1 MAERQSVSRNFTV
14 AMEFSTDLDPSDF
27 QKIFELTS
35 NTKIEIISWKSSFEF
50 IDTFKLFYEKSS
62 ELDIKKIG
70 PKKIGR
76 NILWLLRCLRNNSLR
91 LIVLKLFIRQ
101 KILIKCI
108 TNDTVISFPSFIRL
122 IEEISLKENLKLY
135 CNNNLNLSMFYSGFF
150 EHNLIALCKNL
161 TSADLILFKLEILD
175 KNLESNTSS
184 KSYSGT
190 IFQSE
195 HGGSNFFD
203 FIPLQ
208 NQSFYGSITVNNQ
221 TQSAIKLAS
230 FADGKLQITPF
241 PKLFEAPKVKFSNGY
256 FIPYVESHFHKINNS
271 LLALFER
278 EIQNSSSP
286 VYFSTD
292 WLPFKAIIHQII
304 EKTRIVWLSNTVA
317 YTFDSISIPM
327 YKMYPE
333 KSAWTAEDHVNPNFK
348 QFSESSKRIWN
359 YFSFSNFS
367 EKNYFIQRPDD
378 SLRSIKNINALKT
391 KLVNLNFQILQ
402 PEFFSIEDQVKIFSN
417 MNILVATSGASLTN
431 LSFMQKGSHLIHIYG
446 HDEISKTWEQ
456 LCLLLEI
463 SYYRIFSTK
472 AFGINHLI
480 DNGSGVISSKEIKRL
495 LNHVSTLK
503 FV

>member
-101 KILIKCI
+101 KILIKCT

-122 IEEISLKENLKLY
+122 IDEISLKENLKLY

-230 FADGKLQITPF
+230 L
-241 PKLFEAPKVKFSNGY
+241 
-256 FIPYVESHFHKINNS
+256 
-271 LLALFER
+271 
-278 EIQNSSSP
+278 
-286 VYFSTD
+286 
-292 WLPFKAIIHQII
+292 
-304 EKTRIVWLSNTVA
+304 
-317 YTFDSISIPM
+317 
-327 YKMYPE
+327 
-333 KSAWTAEDHVNPNFK
+333 
-348 QFSESSKRIWN
+348 
-359 YFSFSNFS
+359 
-367 EKNYFIQRPDD
+367 
-378 SLRSIKNINALKT
+378 
-391 KLVNLNFQILQ
+391 
-402 PEFFSIEDQVKIFSN
+402 
-417 MNILVATSGASLTN
+417 TS
-431 LSFMQKGSHLIHIYG
+431 
-446 HDEISKTWEQ
+446 
-456 LCLLLEI
+456 
-463 SYYRIFSTK
+463 
-472 AFGINHLI
+472 
-480 DNGSGVISSKEIKRL
+480 
-495 LNHVSTLK
+495 
-503 FV
+503 